1 MATSPENLTPSTPEA
16 TAAVAQSRSGVP
28 TASTTEP
35 QGERPALDSAFRI
48 GPGVERAAYAR
59 PHEHQS
65 GDPVYRPLRIFTL
78 DPAASR
84 FEGAVATVNV
94 PYEPLTP
101 GPCGALVEVDNYDG
115 WQQVH
120 YQRVNL
126 DDPKVLL
133 QDGRTPSPSDPL
145 FHQQMVYTVCSTVS
159 AAFQRA
165 LGRHIA
171 WGFDNPPE
179 HAP

>member
-1 MATSPENLTPSTPEA
+1 MST
-16 TAAVAQSRSGVP
+16 
-28 TASTTEP
+28 
-35 QGERPALDSAFRI
+35 I
-48 GPGVERAAYAR
+48 
-59 PHEHQS
+59 
-65 GDPVYRPLRIFTL
+65 
-78 DPAASR
+78 
-84 FEGAVATVNV
+84 NV

-133 QDGRTPSPSDPL
+133 QDGRAPSPSDPL

-179 HAP
+179 HAHEPTRLRLRPHAFEGRNAYYNRSGGEICFGYFRAEKKVTGRNRLLALSLPACHTTSWPMK

>member
-1 MATSPENLTPSTPEA
+1 MATYPENLTPSTPDA
-16 TAAVAQSRSGVP
+16 TAAVAQSRRGVP
-28 TASTTEP
+28 TASTAEP
-35 QGERPALDSAFRI
+35 QDERPALDSAFRI
-48 GPGVERAAYAR
+48 GPGVERAAHVR

-65 GDPVYRPLRIFTL
+65 GDPIYRPLRIFTL

-84 FEGAVATVNV
+84 FEGAVSTVNV

-126 DDPKVLL
+126 DDPTVLL
-133 QDGRTPSPSDPL
+133 QDGRAPSPSDPL

-159 AAFQRA
+159 AAFQHA

-179 HAP
+179 QRP